1 MNRFFTGLERL
12 GRGLENLLLCT
23 LLLVMVALAVWQ
35 IVARNFFDG
44 GFLWADEFLKLL
56 FLWLGLAGAVAASGE
71 GKQIKIDVLS
81 RFLPERFTA
90 LAELVTTL
98 FTVAVCSFCAWH
110 AGRFVL
116 MEREFGSTLLG
127 HVPAWIFQAAIPLAF
142 GLIAWRYL
150 TAAGR
155 RLLELFAK
163 KPPCS

>member
-1 MNRFFTGLERL
+1 MTRFFAGLERL
-12 GRGLENLLLCT
+12 GRGLENLLLCA

-56 FLWLGLAGAVAASGE
+56 LLWLGLAGAVVASGE

-81 RFLPERFTA
+81 RFLPERFA
-90 LAELVTTL
+90 VLAELVTAL
-98 FTVAVCSFCAWH
+98 FTTVVCALCAWH

-116 MEREFGSTLLG
+116 MERDFGSTLLG
-127 HVPAWIFQAAIPLAF
+127 QVPAWIFQAVIPLAF
-142 GLIAWRYL
+142 GLIAARYL
-150 TAAGR
+150 AAATR

-163 KPPCS
+163 EPPCS

>member
-1 MNRFFTGLERL
+1 MNRFFAGLERL
-12 GRGLENLLLCT
+12 GRGLENLVLCT

-56 FLWLGLAGAVAASGE
+56 LLWLGLAGAVVASGE
-71 GKQIKIDVLS
+71 GKQIKMDVLS
-81 RFLPERFTA
+81 RFLPERYAA
-90 LAELVTTL
+90 LAELVTAL
-98 FTVAVCSFCAWH
+98 FTAAVCALCAWH

-127 HVPAWIFQAAIPLAF
+127 HVPAWIFQAVIPLAF

-150 TAAGR
+150 AAAAC
-155 RLLELFAK
+155 RLFELFAK
-163 KPPCS
+163 EPPCS